1 MNSEG
6 SVSRAKSII
15 SRVVSEKIP
24 MAQHWPVAGEF
35 KSWIESL
42 SEDDFRTYLDRL
54 SVLTS
59 TLSDEEMPQVKGV
72 FIAAK
77 SYPADQIEAR
87 ERLGLVGGEA
97 TAYYA
102 LAVWRS
108 IEAEGLLME
117 LGRNRPSGTK

>member
-6 SVSRAKSII
+6 SMSRAKSII

-24 MAQHWPVAGEF
+24 MAQRWPVAREF

-42 SEDDFRTYLDRL
+42 SEEDFRTYLDRL
-54 SVLTS
+54 RVLTS
-59 TLSDEEMPQVKGV
+59 ALSDEEMPQEKGV

-77 SYPADQIEAR
+77 SYPADQIEVR

-108 IEAEGLLME
+108 IEAEGLLKQ
-117 LGRNRPSGTK
+117 LDRNRPSRTK

>member
-6 SVSRAKSII
+6 SVTRAKSII

-24 MAQHWPVAGEF
+24 MAEHWPVAKEF
-35 KSWIESL
+35 ESWIEGL
-42 SEDDFRTYLDRL
+42 SEGDFKSYLDRL
-54 SVLTS
+54 RALTS
-59 TLSDEEMPQVKGV
+59 TLSDERMPREKGV
-72 FIAAK
+72 FISVK

-87 ERLGLVGGEA
+87 ERLGRVRGEA

-108 IEAEGLLME
+108 VEAEGLLKE
-117 LGRNRPSGTK
+117 LDRNKQSQTE